1 MRLYLASHRTGD
13 SYPELVRMAGPG
25 GRVGVISNAVDFI
38 PAADRQAYARN
49 VFDPIADFRDRG
61 LDAYD
66 LDLRAHFRRPQAL
79 LAELER
85 TDLVWAVGGNAF
97 LLRRAMRQS
106 GFDAIAPGLVW
117 AGRLAYG
124 GWSAGACVAAP
135 SLRGLELMDDP
146 AVLAEGYDPEPVWEG
161 LGLIDAAIVPH
172 YRSEHAEAEAAER
185 AAAWMTANGVPH
197 RTLRDGDVL
206 IQNGE
211 ILDLHA
217 GRP

>member
-1 MRLYLASHRTGD
+1 MRLYLASFRTGD
-13 SYPELVRMAGPG
+13 SYPELIRMAGAG
-25 GRVGVISNAVDFI
+25 ARVGVISNAVDFI
-38 PAADRQAYARN
+38 PAADREAYARK
-49 VFDPIADFRDRG
+49 VFDPIADFRDHG

-66 LDLRAHFRRPQAL
+66 LDLRAFFRRPAAL

-85 TDLVWAVGGNAF
+85 TQMVWAVGGNAF

-106 GFDAIAPGLVW
+106 GFDAIAPGLIW
-117 AGRLAYG
+117 ADRLVYG

-172 YRSEHAEAEAAER
+172 WRSDHPEAEAAEEV
-185 AAAWMTANGVPH
+185 AAWMTANPAPH

-211 ILDLHA
+211 TLELHA